1 MRGVVIF
8 LTALFMLAPY
18 YLIMTMAIEPLI
30 RILTAGSTN
39 YAPFAGINT
48 IETLKDVLFIYG
60 PFVYVGSWFLWSARY
75 YYSRAVFVGE
85 AGGGRRPP

>member
-48 IETLKDVLFIYG
+48 IQMLEDVLVISG
-60 PFVYVGSWFLWSARY
+60 PFVYVGSWFLWAARY
-75 YYSRAVFVGE
+75 YYSRSVFVQ
-85 AGGGRRPP
+85 ATGGRRP